1 MRMRKKPWAKDLIQQ
16 RIDCVISNPETLKG
30 KWKTFGYDTIVVEIG
45 AGKGDYWI
53 GMGEKNPG
61 ELWVAV
67 EKNIDAAA
75 MALKKSIDCTSE
87 NMKFI
92 VGDAEKIDLWFE
104 EREVDR
110 IHLNFSDP
118 WPKKAHT
125 KRRLTYGTFIERY
138 KKVLKNDGCIIMK
151 TDNAELFEYSLITFS
166 ENKWS
171 LKDVSVD
178 FRRETHDEDVI
189 TEYENNFMQLGQP
202 IYRAIFKVS
211 DGEKSG

>member
-1 MRMRKKPWAKDLIQQ
+1 MRMRKKPWAKDMIKK
-16 RIDCVISNPETLKG
+16 RTDCVISSPEILKG
-30 KWKTFGYDTIVVEIG
+30 KWHSLGFGTIVVEVG

-53 GMGEKNPG
+53 GMGEKNPD
-61 ELWVAV
+61 ELWIAV

-75 MALKKSIDCTSE
+75 MALKKSLACTKE

-92 VGDAEKIDLWFE
+92 VDDANQIDLWFE
-104 EREVDR
+104 DGEVDR

-125 KRRLTYGTFIERY
+125 KRRLTYGTFLKRY
-138 KKVLKNDGCIIMK
+138 EKILKKDGCIIMK
-151 TDNAELFEYSLITFS
+151 TDNARLFEYSLVTFS
-166 ENKWS
+166 ENEWL

-178 FRRETHDEDVI
+178 FRREVHDEDVI

-202 IYRAIFKVS
+202 IIVLFFK
-211 DGEKSG
+211 

>member
-1 MRMRKKPWAKDLIQQ
+1 MRMRKKPWAKDMIQQ
-16 RIDCVISNPETLKG
+16 RTDCIINNPETLKG
-30 KWKTFGYDTIVVEIG
+30 KWKTFGYEKIVVEIG

-53 GMGEKNPG
+53 GMAKNNPD
-61 ELWVAV
+61 ELWIAV

-75 MALKKSIDCTSE
+75 MALKKSLDCTKE

-92 VGDAEKIDLWFE
+92 VNDADKIDLWFE
-104 EREVDR
+104 EGEVDR

-125 KRRLTYGTFIERY
+125 KRRLTYGSFIDRY
-138 KKVLKNDGCIIMK
+138 RKVLKKEGCIIMK
-151 TDNAELFEYSLITFS
+151 TDNAKLFEYSLVTFS
-166 ENKWS
+166 ENKWL

-178 FRRETHDEDVI
+178 FRREIHDEDVI

-202 IYRAIFKVS
+202 IYRAVFQIS
-211 DGEKSG
+211 GEEND

>member
-1 MRMRKKPWAKDLIQQ
+1 MRMRKKPWAKDMIKK
-16 RIDCVISNPETLKG
+16 RTDCVISSPEILKG
-30 KWKTFGYDTIVVEIG
+30 KWHSLGFGTIVVEVG

-53 GMGEKNPG
+53 GMGEKNPD
-61 ELWVAV
+61 ELWIAV

-75 MALKKSIDCTSE
+75 MALKKSLACTKE

-92 VGDAEKIDLWFE
+92 VDDANQIDLWFE
-104 EREVDR
+104 DGEVDR

-125 KRRLTYGTFIERY
+125 KRRLTYGTFLKRY
-138 KKVLKNDGCIIMK
+138 EKILKKDGCIIMK
-151 TDNAELFEYSLITFS
+151 TDNARLFEYSLVTFS
-166 ENKWS
+166 ENEWL

-178 FRRETHDEDVI
+178 FRREVHDEDVI

-202 IYRAIFKVS
+202 IYRAIFQVS
-211 DGEKSG
+211 GEKKDE

>member
-16 RIDCVISNPETLKG
+16 RTDCVISNPETLKG
-30 KWKTFGYDTIVVEIG
+30 KWKTFGYDTIVIEIG

-53 GMGEKNPG
+53 GMGEKNPD
-61 ELWVAV
+61 ELWIAV

-75 MALKKSIDCTSE
+75 MALKKSIDCTRE

-92 VGDAEKIDLWFE
+92 IGDADKIDLWFE
-104 EREVDR
+104 EKEVDR

-125 KRRLTYGTFIERY
+125 KRRLTYGTFIDRY
-138 KKVLKNDGCIIMK
+138 KKVLKKDGCIIMK
-151 TDNAELFEYSLITFS
+151 TDNAKLFEYSLVTFS

-211 DGEKSG
+211 NGEKHD

>member
-1 MRMRKKPWAKDLIQQ
+1 MRKKPWAKDMIKK
-16 RIDCVISNPETLKG
+16 RTDCVISSPEILKG
-30 KWKTFGYDTIVVEIG
+30 KWHSLGFGTIVVEVG

-53 GMGEKNPG
+53 GMGEKNPD
-61 ELWVAV
+61 ELWIAV

-75 MALKKSIDCTSE
+75 MALKKSLACTKE

-92 VGDAEKIDLWFE
+92 VDDANQIDLWFE
-104 EREVDR
+104 DGEVDR

-125 KRRLTYGTFIERY
+125 KRRLTYGTFLKRY
-138 KKVLKNDGCIIMK
+138 EKILKKDGCIIMK
-151 TDNAELFEYSLITFS
+151 TDNARLFEYSLVTFS
-166 ENKWS
+166 ENEWL

-178 FRRETHDEDVI
+178 FRREVHDEDVI

-202 IYRAIFKVS
+202 IYRAIFQVS
-211 DGEKSG
+211 GEKKDE

>member
-1 MRMRKKPWAKDLIQQ
+1 MIKK
-16 RIDCVISNPETLKG
+16 RTDCVISSPEILKG
-30 KWKTFGYDTIVVEIG
+30 KWHSLGFGTIVVEVG

-53 GMGEKNPG
+53 GMGEKNPD
-61 ELWVAV
+61 ELWIAV

-75 MALKKSIDCTSE
+75 MALKKSLACTKE

-92 VGDAEKIDLWFE
+92 VDDANQIDLWFE
-104 EREVDR
+104 DGEVDR

-125 KRRLTYGTFIERY
+125 KRRLTYGTFLKRY
-138 KKVLKNDGCIIMK
+138 EKILKKDGCIIMK
-151 TDNAELFEYSLITFS
+151 TDNARLFEYSLVTFS
-166 ENKWS
+166 ENEWL

-178 FRRETHDEDVI
+178 FRREVHDEDVI

-202 IYRAIFKVS
+202 IYRAIFQVS
-211 DGEKSG
+211 GEKKDE